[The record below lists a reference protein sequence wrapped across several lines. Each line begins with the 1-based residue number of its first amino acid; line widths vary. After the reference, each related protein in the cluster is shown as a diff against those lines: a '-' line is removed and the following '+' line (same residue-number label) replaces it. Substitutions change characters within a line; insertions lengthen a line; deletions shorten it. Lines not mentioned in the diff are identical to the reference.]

1 MVTIYADHLA
11 RLVTIES
18 HVHYGQPPPAG
29 RDPFVVVRRS
39 SPVLISAPHGAITHR
54 SSDRQEW
61 HDEDD
66 YTAGMAL
73 LLSELCGTSVI
84 ATIWRT
90 DGSDPNYHKV
100 HRSPYKKALRR
111 LVHDMG
117 IRWVIDLHGAA
128 DASLPPQQLVDLGT
142 RREKHS
148 LPRRSL
154 ERLRTGIEDRLG
166 VGTVSSNIFPAYVD
180 GRTITA
186 YCHDVL
192 GLSAVQ
198 IEMKSAVRVPLRRA
212 DATAYAANGPFSARP
227 EDVMGLMQAISD
239 FVLSLPS
246 T

>member
-1 MVTIYADHLA
+1 M
-11 RLVTIES
+11 
-18 HVHYGQPPPAG
+18 
-29 RDPFVVVRRS
+29 VVRRPS
-39 SPVLISAPHGAITHR
+39 AVLISAPHGAITHR
-54 SSDRQEW
+54 NNDRQEW

-111 LVHDMG
+111 LVHEMG

-128 DASLPPQQLVDLGT
+128 DASLPPRQLVDLGT

-148 LPRRSL
+148 LPQDQL
-154 ERLRTGIEDRLG
+154 EMLRAGIEDKLG
-166 VGTVSSNIFPAYVD
+166 EGTVSGDIFPAYVD

-186 YCHDVL
+186 YCHGML
-192 GLSAVQ
+192 GISAVQ
-198 IEMKSAVRVPLRRA
+198 IEMKSAVRVPLRRT
-212 DATAYAANGPFSARP
+212 DATAYAENGPFSARP
-227 EDVMGLMQAISD
+227 EDVTGFMQALAD
-239 FVLSLPS
+239 FLRFLS
-246 T
+246 TR